1 MLKRILVVLLV
12 LGFVVPLTT
21 GAQNTNTSIEEL
33 LAQIR
38 NLQRQIEALRG
49 GSNAVQCFTFNRN
62 LGVGASGR
70 DVRELH
76 NALAREGFP
85 VAGARI
91 TPTTNTTRPTIDPSL
106 PQYGESSDSV
116 RNNIVFEENESENE
130 NNATDRYTE
139 ATAAAVSSFQLKYK
153 DEILTPNGL
162 SAPTGYFGPATRKK
176 MNSLYCNI
184 EVPIPLPTPPY
195 PIPYPTPVPEKQSL
209 TVVSPN
215 GGESWQAGTTQR
227 IGWNW
232 QTNAFVG
239 QSFTIYLTPVNWGPN
254 NPQLTIASGI
264 SGTSYY
270 DWSVGKVI
278 GADIAKSQAYYV
290 AVCAFSNF
298 GQTNLY
304 GGRVCDQSD
313 SYFKIYGSDQT
324 GNRPP
329 TVSGVDGPV
338 TLKLGETGTWTVRA
352 SDPEN
357 GPLSYSVWW
366 GDELLTASGG
376 VSSARPETPV
386 QQTATFTHAYTNPGA
401 RYYYPRFTVTDNVGQ
416 SNSAS
421 LGVSVGEGTVST
433 NGIDLAVTSFE
444 LNADGPR
451 ATFCNSGTVAV
462 NSFPLNINIDG
473 VTRTFDMDG
482 YKTPSQRCG
491 LPHQWYYAT
500 WGLNSAGSHSA
511 GAQVDPLG
519 IYAETN
525 ESNNWL
531 TATYNDGSVRP
542 PSIPYIKV
550 TAPDANS
557 QWRNDFSQ
565 AIYWNSNI
573 SSNNT
578 ITIELLTPSNISA
591 SGFAGIVTPNDGSQ
605 FANLLNVVPGSY
617 YFRMKTTVDGQ
628 TIYSASNVF
637 QVIDNTTIAPT
648 NQPPRIVS
656 APSVPFASV
665 GAPVE
670 IVLVASDPDGD
681 YLSLSAD
688 WGDEIVA
695 VGACA
700 SPMQAGKIFTER
712 QELRAT
718 HTWQAAEDY
727 TVKLSVSD
735 CRGGQAKY
743 EMKVEVKPQ
752 GSTTEQQP

>member
-70 DVRELH
+70 DVHELH

-91 TPTTNTTRPTIDPSL
+91 TPMTNTTRPTIDPSL

-116 RNNIVFEENESENE
+116 RNDIVFEENESENE

-162 SAPTGYFGPATRKK
+162 SAPTGYFSPATRKK
-176 MNSLYCNI
+176 MNSLYCNVK
-184 EVPIPLPTPPY
+184 VPVPLPTPPLPY
-195 PIPYPTPVPEKQSL
+195 PIPYPTPVPDKQSL

-215 GGESWQAGTTQR
+215 GGEGWQAGTTQR

-416 SNSAS
+416 SNNTSI
-421 LGVSVGEGTVST
+421 GVSVGEGTVVTPGPAIRIISPNGGETFAVDSRVPVVWTGGQPEWEINIFLVDTRSNMYISNSPILTHST
-433 NGIDLAVTSFE
+433 RNDGYELVAIPDNILAASAYKFRVAWQNYPSTPDVFDWIDDSD
-444 LNADGPR
+444 N
-451 ATFCNSGTVAV
+451 TFTIV
-462 NSFPLNINIDG
+462 NS
-473 VTRTFDMDG
+473 
-482 YKTPSQRCG
+482 
-491 LPHQWYYAT
+491 
-500 WGLNSAGSHSA
+500 
-511 GAQVDPLG
+511 
-519 IYAETN
+519 
-525 ESNNWL
+525 
-531 TATYNDGSVRP
+531 SVP
-542 PSIPYIKV
+542 EPAV
-550 TAPDANS
+550 
-557 QWRNDFSQ
+557 
-565 AIYWNSNI
+565 
-573 SSNNT
+573 
-578 ITIELLTPSNISA
+578 
-591 SGFAGIVTPNDGSQ
+591 
-605 FANLLNVVPGSY
+605 
-617 YFRMKTTVDGQ
+617 
-628 TIYSASNVF
+628 
-637 QVIDNTTIAPT
+637 

-656 APSVPFASV
+656 APSVPSASV

-700 SPMQAGKIFTER
+700 SPQQAGKIFTER

-752 GSTTEQQP
+752 GSNTEQP